1 MQWVRSADRALRLS
15 ARRANRY
22 YYGQMTETETNADPR
37 AGKRFSWQ
45 VTMLVAT
52 ALLGVAVMGAL
63 IAILSN
69 ANRQRDDAQT
79 WQAHSFDVMI
89 LARTLSGTVARA
101 EAALGRY
108 VISAD
113 RQLGVIYD
121 DEWQNAGA
129 QIDRLASLTRGS
141 GGQRAQM
148 TAVARAYAVR
158 GEELAQV
165 ALSTRFKKND
175 QALALYYRARRSPSL
190 KQLDTMLDNV
200 ISHERQLL
208 AQRTEEAS
216 RLAARS
222 AEIVRWLIG
231 FGILLVVGTIAL
243 GWLTVAVLA
252 RRQLDLA
259 ETDAERERAQQLQ
272 AAVTEATAELR
283 QQAAEREAA
292 EEKLRQGQKMEA
304 VGQLTGGIAHDF
316 NNMLA
321 VVLGGLELARRRMSS
336 THPALRHIDNAAEG
350 ANRAA
355 TLTRRLLAFSRA
367 DALLP
372 AAIDPADLISGMAE
386 LLDRTLGDA
395 IGIET
400 SVQSGDWRIWA
411 DRHQI
416 ENALLNLAVNARDAM
431 GARGTLT
438 ITAATKVLGAD
449 EIGQCK
455 PGDYV
460 AISVADTGSGMSPEV
475 LERVFEPF
483 FTTKPVGKGTGLGL
497 SQIFGFVRQSQ
508 GEITIDSRLGEGTI
522 VTLFLPRHQATGEPL
537 ANATA
542 SEPQDA
548 EPAGRTLRILVVED
562 DPRVLQTSVEG
573 LAALGHLPV
582 ACGDPLVALAM
593 LERDGPF
600 DLVMSDVL
608 MPGQTGPELIAGV
621 RARHPAL
628 AVLFVTGFAGDA
640 GGTDEFGGH
649 PVLRKPFTL
658 AALDQAISLAVA
670 PRVTPVPVLTAG

>member
-1 MQWVRSADRALRLS
+1 M
-15 ARRANRY
+15 
-22 YYGQMTETETNADPR
+22 MHTETDAEPPDRKT
-37 AGKRFSWQ
+37 FSWQ
-45 VTMLVAT
+45 VAMLIAT

-69 ANRQRDDAQT
+69 ANRQRDEAQT

-158 GEELAQV
+158 GDELALI

-175 QALALYYRARRSPSL
+175 QALALYYRARSSPSL

-208 AQRTEEAS
+208 AQRTEEAR

-272 AAVTEATAELR
+272 DAVNEATAELR
-283 QQAAEREAA
+283 QQAAERAAA

-321 VVLGGLELARRRMSS
+321 VVLGGLELAKRRMSS
-336 THPALRHIDNAAEG
+336 AHPALRHIDNAAEG

-367 DALLP
+367 EALLP
-372 AAIDPADLISGMAE
+372 TEIDPADLIAGMAD

-395 IGIET
+395 VAIET
-400 SVQSGDWRIWA
+400 VVDARDWHIWA

-431 GARGTLT
+431 DARGTLT
-438 ITAATKVLGAD
+438 ITASIRVLAAS

-455 PGDYV
+455 AGDYIT
-460 AISVADTGSGMSPEV
+460 ISVADTGSGMAPDV

-508 GEITIDSRLGEGTI
+508 GEIAIDSRVGEGTV
-522 VTLFLPRHQATGEPL
+522 VTLFLPRHHAISAPRALPAPT
-537 ANATA
+537 
-542 SEPQDA
+542 EPQGA
-548 EPAGRTLRILVVED
+548 VPETGALNILVVED

-573 LAALGHLPV
+573 LAALGHV
-582 ACGDPLVALAM
+582 AVPCGDPLAALDM
-593 LERDGPF
+593 LERNGPF
-600 DLVMSDVL
+600 DLVMTDVL
-608 MPGQTGPELIAGV
+608 MPGQTGPELIASV
-621 RARHPAL
+621 RARHPAQ
-628 AVLFVTGFAGDA
+628 AVLFVTGFAGEA
-640 GGTDEFGGH
+640 GGADEFGGH

-658 AALDQAISLAVA
+658 AALDRAISGAVA
-670 PRVTPVPVLTAG
+670 HRAATTPALATG